1 MTINSSNRSAL
12 SAVTVKVLWRTGG
25 VDDFIGK
32 VSFLCRRREQLSLY
46 LTESKYFSM
55 YMFACMGW
63 CSVSKSQRY
72 CVSKERN
79 TTTNCIQFYL
89 QQADIVHELK
99 RPNYLFILI
108 KLASSYPL
116 PLLTWK
122 LCTKNV
128 LNAKR
133 SLYYVCCRFYLK
145 IFFIKLSP
153 QPSTK
158 HHCRKSILSIFTIYP

>member
-63 CSVSKSQRY
+63 CNVSKSQRY

-108 KLASSYPL
+108 KLSSSYL
-116 PLLTWK
+116 YLDSLET
-122 LCTKNV
+122 NV
-128 LNAKR
+128 
-133 SLYYVCCRFYLK
+133 
-145 IFFIKLSP
+145 
-153 QPSTK
+153 Q
-158 HHCRKSILSIFTIYP
+158 TICL

>member
-12 SAVTVKVLWRTGG
+12 SAVNIKVLWRTGG

-32 VSFLCRRREQLSLY
+32 VSFLCRRRGQLSLY

-63 CSVSKSQRY
+63 CNVSKSQRY

-99 RPNYLFILI
+99 RRARVVHEL
-108 KLASSYPL
+108 KSQGKGA
-116 PLLTWK
+116 
-122 LCTKNV
+122 
-128 LNAKR
+128 A
-133 SLYYVCCRFYLK
+133 YVDQEGCVE
-145 IFFIKLSP
+145 
-153 QPSTK
+153 
-158 HHCRKSILSIFTIYP
+158 